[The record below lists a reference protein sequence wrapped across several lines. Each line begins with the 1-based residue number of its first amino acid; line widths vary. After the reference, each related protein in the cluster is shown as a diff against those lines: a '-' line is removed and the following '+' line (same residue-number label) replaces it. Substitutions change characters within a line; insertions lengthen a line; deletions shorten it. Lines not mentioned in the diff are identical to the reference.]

1 MQPVHMNLITKEDL
15 LDLLYLFHCYTE
27 VVSLLEDELTE
38 FDVRELFVEVFEEFE
53 CLLNYLICEFD
64 QIISHSQHLISRICL
79 SVHFCR

>member
-1 MQPVHMNLITKEDL
+1 MQSVHLNLITEEDL

-27 VVSLLEDELTE
+27 VVSLLEDERTK

-53 CLLNYLICEFD
+53 CLLDYLISEFD
-64 QIISHSQHLISRICL
+64 QIVSHGQHLISRICL